1 MTLSL
6 SARERVF
13 VKTTGKNVSRV
24 YVQESHENGHHTFSF
39 DIDGRKSSQ
48 IVDAGYHTLRWELVD
63 PAKGTNAVIV
73 AREDGYHIDGTFEGK
88 SVHKIVPRKGGK
100 VWIQNVGYTGGHFL
114 KPGDRFEYMNFS
126 LHNLK
131 PYDMCAV
138 YVGKENRNGISVYH
152 FLITPSGAFS
162 KFWKAH
168 YYFDVTTGDLMFYN
182 SVEGL
187 PGTPETFWTP
197 APEKQ

>member
-6 SARERVF
+6 NARERVF
-13 VKTTGKNVSRV
+13 VKTTGKTVSKV
-24 YVQESHENGHHTFSF
+24 YVQESHEGGRHSFSF
-39 DIDGRKSSQ
+39 EIDGQKSSQ
-48 IVDAGYHTLRWELVD
+48 VMDTHYHTLRWEIVN
-63 PAKGTNAVIV
+63 PAKQTNAVIV
-73 AREDGYHIDGTFEGK
+73 LREDGYHIDGTFEGK
-88 SVHKIVPRKGGK
+88 SIHKVVPKGDNK

-114 KPGDRFEYMNFS
+114 KPGDRLEYMNFS

-131 PYDMCAV
+131 PYDMCAT
-138 YVGKENRNGISVYH
+138 YIGEETRDGIRVYH
-152 FLITPSGAFS
+152 FQLSPGGTFA

-168 YYFDVTTGDLMFYN
+168 YYFDVNTGDMMFYN

-197 APEKQ
+197 APGK